1 MEEKAKEGGFSILVG
16 KTLTKVEGMEKGSEV
31 VDLYTSDGEHFRMQH
46 DQDCCECVEVE
57 DVVGD
62 VEDIL
67 NTPVLSAYES
77 TQDGGGDYDNT
88 STWTFYRLQTIKG
101 SLVLR
106 WLGESNGYY
115 SEGVDFFKVE
125 NWN

>member
-77 TQDGGGDYDNT
+77 TQDGGGDYDST

>member
-16 KTLTKVEGMEKGSEV
+16 KTLIRVEGMEKGSEM

-67 NTPVLSAYES
+67 NTPILLAEES
-77 TQDGGGDYDNT
+77 TQKGPDGEWGDT

-101 SLVLR
+101 PLVIR

-115 SEGVDFFKVE
+115 GESVDFAEV
-125 NWN
+125 